1 MLYMEHICQIWIK
14 NVIEAKVQKTT
25 GIKGK
30 LSKKQYKKEA
40 KKQSQMNW
48 LPLGMSPGSP

>member
-1 MLYMEHICQIWIK
+1 MEHICQIWIK
-14 NVIEAKVQKTT
+14 NVIEAKLQKTT

-30 LSKKQYKKEA
+30 LSKKQYKKET
-40 KKQSQMNW
+40 KKQSQLNW